1 MRMANE
7 KSHSLCCAQR
17 PRTAPRAICMLYA
30 SMHNIEG
37 DGTSGQKAA
46 GTSGSGQRAART
58 KVAAWSYC
66 VRDGADES
74 QELRS
79 SKTDWAPGKSDEH
92 PERVEANLGL
102 LKDHSATPDHEE
114 KRAVSDSNRQQAARA
129 GREEHDI

>member
-1 MRMANE
+1 
-7 KSHSLCCAQR
+7 
-17 PRTAPRAICMLYA
+17 MLYA

-79 SKTDWAPGKSDEH
+79 SKTYWAPGKSDEH

-102 LKDHSATPDHEE
+102 LKDHYSATPDQEE
-114 KRAVSDSNRQQAARA
+114 KRAANGEQQQAS
-129 GREEHDI
+129 GRGGRGEHII

>member
-1 MRMANE
+1 
-7 KSHSLCCAQR
+7 
-17 PRTAPRAICMLYA
+17 MLYA

-79 SKTDWAPGKSDEH
+79 SKTYWAPGKSDEH

-114 KRAVSDSNRQQAARA
+114 KRAASGEGSEGTAAVVLPLRAPGTTESAVQAAA
-129 GREEHDI
+129 SREERIILYK